1 MGHTK
6 NADLQFHF
14 LLRPEQDPFLVGVPT
29 ILPMTITIP
38 TKIKPTT
45 TNTIHPAI
53 GATTIQEMTIPPITI
68 TILTK
73 IKPTTNQ
80 RTAEIMATTTNPTTI
95 KPTTNQDMATIPSRT
110 TIEPMD
116 QHMETIMATT
126 TTPTTTTNCTMPQS
140 IFLINHL

>member
-1 MGHTK
+1 MG
-6 NADLQFHF
+6 N
-14 LLRPEQDPFLVGVPT
+14 QD
-29 ILPMTITIP
+29 MATIP
-38 TKIKPTT
+38 TR
-45 TNTIHPAI
+45 
-53 GATTIQEMTIPPITI
+53 TTIEPMDQHMETIMAITTI

-95 KPTTNQDMATIPSRT
+95 KPTTNQDMATIPTRT
-110 TIEPMD
+110 AIEPMD
-116 QHMETIMATT
+116 QYMEAIMATT